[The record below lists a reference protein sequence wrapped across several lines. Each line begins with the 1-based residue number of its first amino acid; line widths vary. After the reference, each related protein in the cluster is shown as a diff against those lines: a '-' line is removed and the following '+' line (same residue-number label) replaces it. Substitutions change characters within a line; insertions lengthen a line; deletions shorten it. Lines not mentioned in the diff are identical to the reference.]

1 MVNLEKM
8 PEKNIEFYVG
18 IGDINGYVSVSDR
31 SQSTF
36 EAYHPQLVF
45 KQGNFPSRNRFK
57 RFGCLGQAQVP
68 YCI

>member
-1 MVNLEKM
+1 M

-36 EAYHPQLVF
+36 EVDYSFNVF
-45 KQGNFPSRNRFK
+45 EQGHFFEGNCFQ
-57 RFGCLGQAQVP
+57 RFGCH
-68 YCI
+68 

>member
-36 EAYHPQLVF
+36 EVDYSFNVF
-45 KQGNFPSRNRFK
+45 EQGHFFEGNCFQ
-57 RFGCLGQAQVP
+57 RFGCH
-68 YCI
+68 